1 MMLQFLDN
9 YVHYQDPTLPSF
21 SSLTCLYFSILAF
34 SLLISLRSPRPGDER
49 AR

>member
-1 MMLQFLDN
+1 MLQFLDR

-21 SSLTCLYFSILAF
+21 SSLTTLYIAILAF
-34 SLLISLRSPRPGDER
+34 SLLISLRSPQVEDQS